1 MKLFQTNE
9 VMKEVNINKSNNELN
24 KRDGDVEEE
33 NKLIRSDEQIKI
45 IEENSKV
52 INFLLINTLF
62 KNF

>member
-1 MKLFQTNE
+1 LKLFQTNE

>member
-24 KRDGDVEEE
+24 KREGDVDEE

-52 INFLLINTLF
+52 INFLLINTL
-62 KNF
+62 